1 MKTTIEFLDE
11 LKARKGGI
19 SDYAVA
25 KILGVTQQTISKYR
39 VGKDYLGDS
48 TAIRVAELLE
58 INPAIVVSAV
68 HAERSKSEQEKA
80 VWREIF
86 EKLGGVAA
94 SVVIG
99 IAAYSLPVQPV
110 QASSVAADPM
120 YILFFRYPD
129 EPHERLVCRASQFEE
144 PPSCYE

>member
-11 LKARKGGI
+11 LKARNGGI

-25 KILGVTQQTISKYR
+25 KILGVTHQTISKYR

-48 TAIRVAELLE
+48 TAIRVAQLLE
-58 INPAIVVSAV
+58 IDPAIIVAAM
-68 HAERSKSEQEKA
+68 HAERAKSEDEKT

-99 IAAYSLPVQPV
+99 IAAYPLPVQPA
-110 QASSVAADPM
+110 QAASVSAESM
-120 YILFFRYPD
+120 YIMLNK
-129 EPHERLVCRASQFEE
+129 
-144 PPSCYE
+144 

>member
-1 MKTTIEFLDE
+1 MKTTIAFIDE

-58 INPAIVVSAV
+58 IEPAIIIASV
-68 HAERSKSEQEKA
+68 HAERAKSESEKA
-80 VWREIF
+80 VWREIL

-99 IAAYSLPVQPV
+99 IAAYTLPAPSAYAVSI
-110 QASSVAADPM
+110 QAPTHC
-120 YILFFRYPD
+120 ILCKIIYARSP
-129 EPHERLVCRASQFEE
+129 A
-144 PPSCYE
+144 

>member
-48 TAIRVAELLE
+48 TAIRVAQLLE
-58 INPAIVVSAV
+58 IDPAIIIASV

-110 QASSVAADPM
+110 QAASISAESM
-120 YILFFRYPD
+120 YIMLSRLRSKKKNRSQGLFSF
-129 EPHERLVCRASQFEE
+129 F
-144 PPSCYE
+144 

>member
-11 LKARKGGI
+11 LKARNGGA
-19 SDYAVA
+19 SDYAIA
-25 KILGVTQQTISKYR
+25 KVLGITHQCISRYR
-39 VGKDYLGDS
+39 VGKDYFGDL

-99 IAAYSLPVQPV
+99 IAAATLPMQQAEASGLNPV
-110 QASSVAADPM
+110 HSV
-120 YILFFRYPD
+120 YY
-129 EPHERLVCRASQFEE
+129 VK
-144 PPSCYE
+144 